1 MPKTIHIRGAGAVL
15 AGGILSGAPALNQ
28 AKSLLSPGPDGD
40 QLEEFDPKPYISTV
54 KGYLDGAGKLA
65 LAAASMAVDAHRT
78 KLTERGAT
86 VGVVS
91 GSRWGASESGFR
103 FLRQLVE
110 KGPHFASPMVFPHS
124 YANTAGNLVAME
136 FRFAGPHMVY
146 LAPNAATEVLQ
157 CAAAILDGGQAS
169 DMIALVYE
177 AAPPR
182 TLPDP
187 CTPIHGAVA
196 LWLTTAPHD
205 AIGTL
210 NAALDEARPARAPAA
225 AGAVADLAP
234 LLPNCAHPQRPS

>member
-15 AGGILSGAPALNQ
+15 AGGILSGASVLNQ
-28 AKSLLSPGPDGD
+28 TKSLLSPAPNGD
-40 QLEEFDPKPYISTV
+40 QLEDFDPKPYISTV
-54 KGYLDGAGKLA
+54 KGYLDGAGKMA
-65 LAAASMAVDAHRT
+65 LAAVSMAVDAHKT
-78 KLTERGAT
+78 KLTERGAK

-91 GSRWGASESGFR
+91 GSRWGAPESGFR

-146 LAPNAATEVLQ
+146 LAPNAATEVLH

-182 TLPDP
+182 SLPDQ
-187 CTPIHGAVA
+187 CTPVNGAIA

-210 NAALDEARPARAPAA
+210 NTTLAHARTAPAA
-225 AGAVADLAP
+225 EGTVADLAP
-234 LLPNCAHPQRPS
+234 LLPDCAHPQRTS